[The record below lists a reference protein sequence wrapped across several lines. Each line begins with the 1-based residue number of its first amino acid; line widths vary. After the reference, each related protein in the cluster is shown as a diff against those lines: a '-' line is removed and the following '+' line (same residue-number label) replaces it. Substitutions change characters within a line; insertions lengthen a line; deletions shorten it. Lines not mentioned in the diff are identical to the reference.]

1 MASSNTSPL
10 KLLIIGNGLAAM
22 QLLKELDRQNI
33 YQIKVLSAEPVHHYN
48 RIMLSSLLAEETNL
62 ASITPCDDEWYTARQ
77 TEVLLNHKVVSIQ
90 YADKQVVCANGK
102 QFDYDKLVFA
112 TGSQSFIPNI
122 PGTFLDQRPQGV
134 MGFRELYDVDYMRS
148 VAQQHQHAVVIGA
161 GLLGIEAAVGLI
173 KQGMKVTLLH
183 RRDVIMNR
191 QIDPQ
196 ASGLLIEELTQ
207 RGIEVRTGNAPQ
219 TIHKSGDHVSS
230 VELDNGDKLPADLV
244 IFATGI
250 VPCTQLAK
258 HSGLQVNKGIVV
270 DGSLQTSQSDVYALG
285 ECCEYQGN
293 TYGLVAPIWNQAAVL
308 AKRLLGKEATYQ
320 EEEFATKLKV
330 SGIDVHSMGL
340 INQADA
346 QTPCEVLE
354 YRDVERAIYK
364 KILISDHKVV
374 GAVLYGDVADSQW
387 YYQLL
392 QNAEDIQGIRSDLIF
407 GQAFC
412 TA

>member
-22 QLLKELDRQNI
+22 QLLKELDGQHR

-48 RIMLSSLLAEETNL
+48 RIMLSSLLAEETDL
-62 ASITPCDDEWYTARQ
+62 ASITPCDDEWYSARH

-90 YADKQVVCANGK
+90 YTDKRIVCENGA

-148 VAQQHQHAVVIGA
+148 IAQQHQHAVVIGA
-161 GLLGIEAAVGLI
+161 GLLGIEAAVGLV

-196 ASGLLIEELTQ
+196 ASELLIKELTE

-250 VPCTQLAK
+250 VPCVQLAE

-270 DGSLQTSQSDVYALG
+270 DDSLQTSQPDVYALG

-293 TYGLVAPIWNQAAVL
+293 TYGLVAPIWNQAEVL
-308 AKRLLGKEATYQ
+308 AKRLLGEEAIYQ

-340 INQADA
+340 INQTDA
-346 QTPCEVLE
+346 KTPVEVLE

-392 QNAEDIQGIRSDLIF
+392 QSAEDIQGIRSDLIF

-412 TA
+412 AA